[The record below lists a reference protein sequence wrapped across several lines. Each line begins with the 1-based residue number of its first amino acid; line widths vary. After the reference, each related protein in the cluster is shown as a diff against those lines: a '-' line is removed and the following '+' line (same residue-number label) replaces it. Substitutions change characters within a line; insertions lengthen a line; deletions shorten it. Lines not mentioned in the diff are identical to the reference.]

1 MGLPNSFITGRH
13 MKDFYTY
20 EQQIEKLK
28 EKGLIIKDEELAIQF
43 LKLEG
48 YYNVI
53 NGYSPNFKTK
63 QGVFYRGT
71 TFEDVCCLY
80 AFDKDLRSIV
90 YKRTSS
96 IETHVKA
103 LIAHEFSRVH
113 GVDEKAYLKSECFT
127 SRANAAEVVSR
138 LIDECNLTIT
148 EALNHNSNKYRQYI
162 YHNYTTH
169 GHVPLWVLIR
179 ALSFGTISIFYKNMI
194 ESEKDFIAQSYY
206 VTADQLANMLEVVV
220 SYRNIVAHG
229 ERTFCARLPK
239 TRLSTQLSISKKL
252 CIAKNSKGENKFG
265 RNDFLALLICCK
277 YLLSHE
283 EFVALIQE
291 LENKLNHLAQKL
303 SPPMMGHIKTAMG
316 LKSNSWKLLPK
327 LKIDDIK
334 IE

>member
-1 MGLPNSFITGRH
+1 MDGH

-20 EQQIEKLK
+20 DQQIEKLK
-28 EKGLIIKDEELAIQF
+28 EKGLIIQDEVTAIQF

-63 QGVFYRGT
+63 QGTFCKGT
-71 TFEDVCCLY
+71 TFEDVCYLY
-80 AFDKDLRSIV
+80 AFDKDLRSII
-90 YKRTSS
+90 YKHTSS

-113 GVDEKAYLKSECFT
+113 GVDEKTYLRSECFT
-127 SRANAAEVVSR
+127 SKSNSVEAVSR
-138 LIDECNLTIT
+138 LIDECNTTIT

-162 YHNYTTH
+162 AHNYNTH

-194 ESEKDFIAQSYY
+194 DSEKDLIAENYH
-206 VTADQLANMLEVVV
+206 VTAEQLANMLEVVV

-239 TRLSTQLSISKKL
+239 TRLSTQLSITKKL
-252 CIAKNSKGENKFG
+252 CIAKNAKGENMFG

-277 YLLSHE
+277 YLLPGE
-283 EFVALIQE
+283 EFANLIHE
-291 LENKLNHLAQKL
+291 LESKLNHLAQKL
-303 SPPMMGHIKTAMG
+303 SPQMMSHVRTAMG
-316 LKSNSWKLLPK
+316 IKSNSWKLLPK
-327 LKIDDIK
+327 LRV
-334 IE
+334 E